1 MFHRFYYNLGNNEG
15 WRKSIMNNLH
25 NLINAIEPIHQ
36 EVALQA
42 NDHLNQLTKPQGS
55 LGKLEDIARQV
66 AGITGEVMPTF
77 EKKAVIVMAGDHGV
91 CEEGI
96 SAFPAAVTPQ
106 MVLNFLYGGAAVNVL
121 ARHAGADVVCV
132 DMGVNADL
140 EHPNLVSRKVRK
152 GTRNMAKEAALTL
165 EETIEA
171 IVAGSEIVDDL
182 VAKGY
187 RLFATGEMGIGNTTA
202 SAAILC
208 ALTGL
213 DTSIAVGRGT
223 GIDDAT
229 WLHKQSVVNT
239 ALDVNGLRGRGA
251 GASAGA
257 SASASASSSA
267 SSSAEEGLSG
277 DYALEVLSK
286 VGGLEIA
293 GLVGVILGAAK
304 HRCPVVVDGFISS
317 TAALVAS
324 RLAPLSVSYMLASHL
339 SQEQGHAKVL
349 ESVGLAA
356 MLQMDM
362 RLGEGTGAVL
372 VFNLIDA
379 AGKIMKEMATFESAG
394 VSRE

>member
-1 MFHRFYYNLGNNEG
+1 MNKMQEIID
-15 WRKSIMNNLH
+15 SIKPVYQDVMN
-25 NLINAIEPIHQ
+25 
-36 EVALQA
+36 QA
-42 NDHLNQLTKPQGS
+42 NEHLNQLTKPQGS

-66 AGITGEVMPTF
+66 AGITGEVMPIF
-77 EKKAVIVMAGDHGV
+77 DKKAVIVMAGDHGV

-96 SAFPAAVTPQ
+96 SAYPAEVTPQ

-121 ARHAGADVVCV
+121 ARHAGAEVVCV

-152 GTRNMAKEAALTL
+152 GTRNMAREAALTL
-165 EETIEA
+165 DETVQA
-171 IVAGSEIVDDL
+171 IQAGVEVVDEL
-182 VAKGY
+182 VEKGY
-187 RLFATGEMGIGNTTA
+187 RLFAMGEMGIGNTTA

-223 GIDDAT
+223 GIDDSK
-229 WLHKQSVVNT
+229 WLHKVSVVNK
-239 ALDVNGLRGRGA
+239 ALDVNGLRVDEVNR
-251 GASAGA
+251 ST
-257 SASASASSSA
+257 
-267 SSSAEEGLSG
+267 AE
-277 DYALEVLSK
+277 YALDVLRK

-304 HRCPVVVDGFISS
+304 NRCPVVVDGFISS
-317 TAALVAS
+317 AAALVAS
-324 RLAPLSVSYMLASHL
+324 RLAPLTASYMLASHL
-339 SQEQGHAKVL
+339 SQEQGHAKLL
-349 ESVGLAA
+349 EAVGLAA

-394 VSRE
+394 VSRG

>member
-1 MFHRFYYNLGNNEG
+1 MSNLQAIIG
-15 WRKSIMNNLH
+15 
-25 NLINAIEPIHQ
+25 AIEPIHSD
-36 EVALQA
+36 VVKQA

-66 AGITGEVMPTF
+66 AGITGEVKPLF
-77 EKKAVIVMAGDHGV
+77 DKKAVIVMAGDHGV

-96 SAFPAAVTPQ
+96 SAFPAEVTPQ
-106 MVLNFLYGGAAVNVL
+106 MVLNFLHGGAAVNVL

-152 GTRNMAKEAALTL
+152 GSRNMAREAALTL
-165 EETIEA
+165 DETVQAIEA
-171 IVAGSEIVDDL
+171 GVELVDDL
-182 VAKGY
+182 AQKGY

-208 ALTGL
+208 ALAGV
-213 DTSIAVGRGT
+213 DAEISVGRGT
-223 GIDDAT
+223 GIDDVK
-229 WLHKQSVVNT
+229 WLHKRSVVNK
-239 ALDVNGLRGRGA
+239 ALDVNGLRPTKDNA
-251 GASAGA
+251 NST
-257 SASASASSSA
+257 
-267 SSSAEEGLSG
+267 SG
-277 DYALEVLSK
+277 DFALEVLSK

-304 HRCPVVVDGFISS
+304 NRCPVVVDGYISS
-317 TAALVAS
+317 AAALVAS
-324 RLAPLSVSYMLASHL
+324 RLAPLSASYMLASHL
-339 SQEQGHAKVL
+339 SQEQGHAKML
-349 ESVGLAA
+349 ETVGLSA

-372 VFNLIDA
+372 VFNLIEA
-379 AGKIMKEMATFESAG
+379 AGKIMREMATFESAG